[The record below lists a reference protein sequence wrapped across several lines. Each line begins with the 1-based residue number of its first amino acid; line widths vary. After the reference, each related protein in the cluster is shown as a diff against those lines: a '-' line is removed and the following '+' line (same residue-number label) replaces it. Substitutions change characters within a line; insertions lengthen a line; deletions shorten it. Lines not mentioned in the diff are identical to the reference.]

1 MYGGKTLKKLLNKK
15 VIIIVALIL
24 AVVIAVVCFK
34 GCSKKETKAN
44 ATELTVAEVTKGNL
58 VVQITGSGTIEA
70 NDQYDITSVVDGDVL
85 ADFFEEGDILEEGA
99 IMYQIDS
106 KSASNTISRS
116 ENSLERAKVSYDN
129 AVKDYNNLTVTAPI
143 DGVITAVNAKAGQ
156 SAGNGSALFTIT
168 DTETMVL
175 RIYFNAN
182 DAKNL
187 YSGAV
192 GTVYLDNS
200 SKELEGII
208 DRVSTGSVESNGV
221 QVSQVTIKV
230 KNPGTIKEG
239 DTATAIINGVACN
252 RAGTFEVNDTKNVT
266 AKVSGDIDKV
276 HVVVGDKVQK
286 GQALAIITSD
296 NVNQQLRNT
305 KLAYDDAS
313 TSVSDAY
320 DILDNYT
327 ITAPISGTVLSKTVK
342 AGDTLSRGSSG
353 ATAMA
358 IIADMSK
365 VKFTISVD
373 ELDIS
378 KMKEGQKV
386 LVTADALENQRYEG
400 YIDNVSIVGTTSN
413 GVTTYPIT
421 VVIEEYGELIPGM
434 NVDATITV
442 SEATDTLKI
451 PLSAVQRGNIVYVHN
466 DDVKEEQKN
475 TMKMPE
481 GMKKPQSAEKEGK
494 KTEKK
499 GMPNMTSRF
508 EGYTAVRVEVGLSN
522 SDEAE
527 IKSGLY
533 EGQRVAYIA
542 VQATNTN
549 NMFGGMPMG
558 GGMNM
563 GGNRPQGGMNMGGN
577 RPQGT
582 MPGGMR

>member
-156 SAGNGSALFTIT
+156 SAGNGSALLTIT

-296 NVNQQLRNT
+296 NVSQQLRNT

-481 GMKKPQSAEKEGK
+481 GMKKPQGAEKEGK
-494 KTEKK
+494 NTEKK

-508 EGYTAVRVEVGLSN
+508 EGYTPVRVEVGLSN

-563 GGNRPQGGMNMGGN
+563 GGNRPQG
-577 RPQGT
+577 T

>member
-1 MYGGKTLKKLLNKK
+1 M
-15 VIIIVALIL
+15 ALIL
-24 AVVIAVVCFK
+24 AVVIAVLCFK

-44 ATELTVAEVTKGNL
+44 ATELSVAEVTRGNL

-99 IMYQIDS
+99 VMYKIDS

-156 SAGNGSALFTIT
+156 SAGNGSQLFTIT

-200 SKELEGII
+200 SKELTGTI

-286 GQALAIITSD
+286 GQALATITSD

-466 DDVKEEQKN
+466 DDVKEDQKN

-481 GMKKPQSAEKEGK
+481 GMKKPQGAEKESK

-499 GMPNMTSRF
+499 GMANMTSRF
-508 EGYTAVRVEVGLSN
+508 EGYTPVRVEVGLSN

-563 GGNRPQGGMNMGGN
+563 GGNRTQGGMNMGGN
-577 RPQGT
+577 RTQGT

>member
-1 MYGGKTLKKLLNKK
+1 MKRFLNKK
-15 VIIIVALIL
+15 VIIITAIIL
-24 AVVIAVVCFK
+24 VIVIAVLCLR
-34 GCSKKETKAN
+34 GCSKKPTNAN
-44 ATELTVAEVTKGNL
+44 VQKISTAEVTKGNL
-58 VVQITGSGTIEA
+58 TVEITGSGTIEA
-70 NDQYDITSVVDGDVL
+70 NEQYDVTSLVDGDVL
-85 ADFFEEGDILEEGA
+85 ADFFEEGDVLEEGA
-99 IMYQIDS
+99 VMYNIDS

-116 ENSLERAKVSYDN
+116 ENNLEKAKMSYDN
-129 AVKDYNNLTVTAPI
+129 AVEDYNNLNVISPISGTV
-143 DGVITAVNAKAGQ
+143 TAVNAKAGQ
-156 SAGNGSALFTIT
+156 TAGNGTQLFTIT

-182 DAKNL
+182 DAKSL

-200 SKELEGII
+200 TAELTGTV
-208 DRVSTGSVESNGV
+208 DRVSTGSIELNGV

-239 DTATAIINGVACN
+239 DTATAIINSVACN

-276 HVVVGDKVQK
+276 DVVVGDRVEK
-286 GQALAIITSD
+286 GQLLAVLTSD
-296 NVNQQLRNT
+296 NAEQAVKNARLSYN
-305 KLAYDDAS
+305 DAS
-313 TSVSDAY
+313 SSLSDAY
-320 DILDNYT
+320 DTLDNYT
-327 ITAPISGTVLSKTVK
+327 ITAPITGTVLSKTVK
-342 AGDTLSRGSSG
+342 AGDTLSRGSNG
-353 ATAMA
+353 LTAMA

-365 VKFTISVD
+365 VKFSISVD

-386 LVTADALENQRYEG
+386 TVTADALENQVYEG

-421 VVIEEYGELIPGM
+421 VIIEEYGDLIPGM
-434 NVDATITV
+434 NVDASIVVAETA
-442 SEATDTLKI
+442 EALKI

-466 DDVKEEQKN
+466 EDLKEDQKKSV
-475 TMKMPE
+475 KMPE
-481 GMKKPQSAEKEGK
+481 GKAQT
-494 KTEKK
+494 KT
-499 GMPNMTSRF
+499 PDRF

-542 VQATNTN
+542 VQASQT
-549 NMFGGMPMG
+549 NMFGMPMG
-558 GGMNM
+558 GGLPM
-563 GGNRPQGGMNMGGN
+563 GGGMQGGGMQGGGMPQGGM
-577 RPQGT
+577 R
-582 MPGGMR
+582 

>member
-1 MYGGKTLKKLLNKK
+1 MKKLLNKK
-15 VIIIVALIL
+15 VIIIIALIL
-24 AVVIAVVCFK
+24 AVVIAVLCFK

-44 ATELTVAEVTKGNL
+44 TTELSVAEVTRGNL

-99 IMYQIDS
+99 VMYKIDS

-156 SAGNGSALFTIT
+156 SAGNGSQLFTIT

-182 DAKNL
+182 DAKKL

-200 SKELEGII
+200 SKELTGTI

-230 KNPGTIKEG
+230 KNPNN
-239 DTATAIINGVACN
+239 NGVACN

-286 GQALAIITSD
+286 GQALATITSD

-442 SEATDTLKI
+442 SEAADTLKI

-466 DDVKEEQKN
+466 DDVKEDQKN

-481 GMKKPQSAEKEGK
+481 GMKKPQGAEKEGK

-499 GMPNMTSRF
+499 GMSNMTSRF
-508 EGYTAVRVEVGLSN
+508 EGYTPVRVEVGLSN

-563 GGNRPQGGMNMGGN
+563 GGNRTQGGMNMGGN
-577 RPQGT
+577 RPQGG
-582 MPGGMR
+582 MSGGMR